1 MKPNIIILYKDKSY
15 KITQEHKLSKYM
27 KDINLI
33 KYLLV
38 QSLSNSLVYYPV
50 IPDKRLLAG
59 HFELELQFD
68 ISSIDFDENS
78 VQYID
83 TFTSK
88 YKTDSLVQFI
98 EYLSIFYK
106 INGISELLESAF
118 LGDGYSIIRAIYP
131 SYYHIHF
138 GYGNYNDYED
148 IDSGELKRFKSSDSY
163 DESAFTW
170 LINDRMSNLSD
181 ILLTPD
187 SDKNSSHKLPI
198 LMEMSDD
205 KWTKINKVNYLPE
218 LNIDNDAMILLKVN
232 DFNSYYLTTYEF
244 YRKMTYTQSISF
256 DIFVSGINESITSS
270 IYNHFAHNIQHIN
283 QMERDALCRYMKEEY
298 AYYFGYTFTVGDA
311 YYLTSWILYIKYIM
325 TYLISLYKRE
335 DSDLLFTI
343 RCLGKMINTTFTFD
357 DIIKGKFTE
366 YLYKYIMGG
375 KVL

>member
-27 KDINLI
+27 KDISLI

-98 EYLSIFYK
+98 DYLSIFYK

-148 IDSGELKRFKSSDSY
+148 IDSGELKRFKSPDSY

-205 KWTKINKVNYLPE
+205 NWTKINKVNYLPE

-256 DIFVSGINESITSS
+256 DIFVSGIDESITGS
-270 IYNHFAHNIQHIN
+270 IYNHFAHNIQHAN

-311 YYLTSWILYIKYIM
+311 YYLTSWIKYIM

-366 YLYKYIMGG
+366 YLYKYIIGG
-375 KVL
+375 KGL

>member
-148 IDSGELKRFKSSDSY
+148 IDSGELKRFKSPDSY

-244 YRKMTYTQSISF
+244 YRKMTHMPSISF
-256 DIFVSGINESITSS
+256 DIFVSGIDESITSS

-283 QMERDALCRYMKEEY
+283 QMERDALCRYMKDEY

-311 YYLTSWILYIKYIM
+311 YYLISWLLYIKYIM
-325 TYLISLYKRE
+325 TYLISLYKQE

-366 YLYKYIMGG
+366 YLYKYIIGG
-375 KVL
+375 KGL

>member
-78 VQYID
+78 VQFID
-83 TFTSK
+83 SFKSN
-88 YKTDSLVQFI
+88 YETDSLVQFI

-106 INGISELLESAF
+106 INGISELLESAY
-118 LGDGYSIIRAIYP
+118 LGDGYNILRAIYP

-138 GYGNYNDYED
+138 GYGKYEGYED
-148 IDSGELKRFKSSDSY
+148 INSGELERIKSPDSY
-163 DESAFTW
+163 EESVFNW
-170 LINDRMSNLSD
+170 LVNDRMSNLSD
-181 ILLTPD
+181 ILLIPD
-187 SDKNSSHKLPI
+187 SSKNSSHKLPI
-198 LMEMSDD
+198 IMEMSDD
-205 KWTKINKVNYLPE
+205 TWTKINKVNYLPE

-244 YRKMTYTQSISF
+244 YRKMTHTPSISF
-256 DIFVSGINESITSS
+256 DVVVMNSNYILDSLYMEFGKNINNT
-270 IYNHFAHNIQHIN
+270 N
-283 QMERDALCRYMKEEY
+283 QIERDALCRWLKEECNY
-298 AYYFGYTFTVGDA
+298 DFEYTFTVGDA
-311 YYLTSWILYIKYIM
+311 YYLISWILFIKDIM
-325 TYLISLYKRE
+325 TYLISLYKLE
-335 DSDLLFTI
+335 NPEAVFMI
-343 RCLGKMINTTFTFD
+343 RILGKLINTTFTFS

-366 YLYKYIMGG
+366 YLYKYIIGG
-375 KVL
+375 KEL